1 MEDGVTLAVEY
12 GDTAMLDT
20 HAPNLT
26 ESIRVLVHN
35 SDERHHRTTA
45 SAPSV
50 RSRPDN
56 RPVREKR
63 TFQAMFAFGLLLG
76 GLELFIVLHY
86 L

>member
-1 MEDGVTLAVEY
+1 
-12 GDTAMLDT
+12 MLDT

-35 SDERHHRTTA
+35 SDERHHRA
-45 SAPSV
+45 SAPATKTQPKRQSHE
-50 RSRPDN
+50 RQI
-56 RPVREKR
+56 REKR
-63 TFQAMFAFGLLLG
+63 TFWSMLAFGLLLG

>member
-1 MEDGVTLAVEY
+1 
-12 GDTAMLDT
+12 MLDT
-20 HAPNLT
+20 HAPNLA

-35 SDERHHRTTA
+35 SDERHHRTAA
-45 SAPSV
+45 SAPTGTPQP
-50 RSRPDN
+50 SRRFRNPQI
-56 RPVREKR
+56 REKR

>member
-1 MEDGVTLAVEY
+1 MEIH
-12 GDTAMLDT
+12 AMLDT

-26 ESIRVLVHN
+26 DAIRVLVHN
-35 SDERHHRTTA
+35 SDERHHRIAA
-45 SAPSV
+45 SAPGAKNAQK
-50 RSRPDN
+50 RQFQN
-56 RPVREKR
+56 HQVREKR

>member
-1 MEDGVTLAVEY
+1 
-12 GDTAMLDT
+12 MLDT

-35 SDERHHRTTA
+35 SDERHHRSA
-45 SAPSV
+45 VSAPTEKAQP
-50 RSRPDN
+50 RRQH
-56 RPVREKR
+56 RARHIQEKR

>member
-1 MEDGVTLAVEY
+1 
-12 GDTAMLDT
+12 MLDT
-20 HAPNLT
+20 HAPSLS

-35 SDERHHRTTA
+35 SDEKHHRVKV
-45 SAPSV
+45 SALGV
-50 RSRPDN
+50 KGRRQRPLDN
-56 RPVREKR
+56 HQIRERR

>member
-1 MEDGVTLAVEY
+1 MEID
-12 GDTAMLDT
+12 AMLDT

-26 ESIRVLVHN
+26 ESIRVLVQN
-35 SDERHHRTTA
+35 SDERHHRVAA
-45 SAPSV
+45 SAPGV
-50 RSRPDN
+50 KSRPKRRFQN
-56 RPVREKR
+56 RQVREKR

>member
-1 MEDGVTLAVEY
+1 
-12 GDTAMLDT
+12 MLDT

-26 ESIRVLVHN
+26 ESIRVLVHD
-35 SDERHHRTTA
+35 SDERHHRVAA
-45 SAPSV
+45 SASTAKTQPG
-50 RSRPDN
+50 RRLRN
-56 RPVREKR
+56 RQVREKR

>member
-1 MEDGVTLAVEY
+1 
-12 GDTAMLDT
+12 MLDT

-26 ESIRVLVHN
+26 ESIRVLIHN
-35 SDERHHRTTA
+35 SDERHHRIAAPA
-45 SAPSV
+45 SSLK
-50 RSRPDN
+50 RRPKRQSQN
-56 RPVREKR
+56 RQVHEKR

>member
-1 MEDGVTLAVEY
+1 
-12 GDTAMLDT
+12 MLDT

-26 ESIRVLVHN
+26 ESIRVLVHD
-35 SDERHHRTTA
+35 SDERHHRVAALTPTA
-45 SAPSV
+45 KT
-50 RSRPDN
+50 RPGRRLRN
-56 RPVREKR
+56 RQVREKR

>member
-1 MEDGVTLAVEY
+1 
-12 GDTAMLDT
+12 MLDT

-50 RSRPDN
+50 RSRPNHAPDN

>member
-1 MEDGVTLAVEY
+1 
-12 GDTAMLDT
+12 MLDT

-35 SDERHHRTTA
+35 SDEKHHRVAA
-45 SAPSV
+45 SAPGV
-50 RSRPDN
+50 KGRRQRPLDN
-56 RPVREKR
+56 HQIRERR
-63 TFQAMFAFGLLLG
+63 TFQAMFTFGLLLV

>member
-1 MEDGVTLAVEY
+1 
-12 GDTAMLDT
+12 MLDT

-35 SDERHHRTTA
+35 SDERHHRTAA
-45 SAPSV
+45 SAPTA
-50 RSRPDN
+50 RPQPSRQFRN
-56 RPVREKR
+56 RQVREKR

>member
-1 MEDGVTLAVEY
+1 
-12 GDTAMLDT
+12 MLDT

-35 SDERHHRTTA
+35 SDERRHRTA
-45 SAPSV
+45 AAVPGV
-50 RSRPDN
+50 KNRCKRSPHN
-56 RPVREKR
+56 RQVREKR

>member
-1 MEDGVTLAVEY
+1 
-12 GDTAMLDT
+12 MLDT

-26 ESIRVLVHN
+26 ESIRVLVHD
-35 SDERHHRTTA
+35 SDERHHRIVA
-45 SAPSV
+45 STPPAKTQP
-50 RSRPDN
+50 RRQLRD
-56 RPVREKR
+56 RHVREKR

>member
-1 MEDGVTLAVEY
+1 
-12 GDTAMLDT
+12 MLDT

-35 SDERHHRTTA
+35 SDERHQRVAA
-45 SAPSV
+45 SASGV
-50 RSRPDN
+50 KGRRRHSLGN
-56 RPVREKR
+56 RQVREKR

>member
-1 MEDGVTLAVEY
+1 
-12 GDTAMLDT
+12 MLDT

-26 ESIRVLVHN
+26 DTIRVLVHN
-35 SDERHHRTTA
+35 SDKRHYRVA
-45 SAPSV
+45 AAAPGV
-50 RSRPDN
+50 KGRRQRLLKN
-56 RPVREKR
+56 RQIREKR

>member
-1 MEDGVTLAVEY
+1 
-12 GDTAMLDT
+12 MLDT

-35 SDERHHRTTA
+35 SDERHHRTVA
-45 SAPSV
+45 SAPTAKPLP
-50 RSRPDN
+50 SRPLRN
-56 RPVREKR
+56 RQVREKR

>member
-1 MEDGVTLAVEY
+1 
-12 GDTAMLDT
+12 MLDT

-26 ESIRVLVHN
+26 ESIRALVHN
-35 SDERHHRTTA
+35 SDERHHRVAA
-45 SAPSV
+45 SAPGV
-50 RSRPDN
+50 KGRRQQTLNN
-56 RPVREKR
+56 RQVREKR